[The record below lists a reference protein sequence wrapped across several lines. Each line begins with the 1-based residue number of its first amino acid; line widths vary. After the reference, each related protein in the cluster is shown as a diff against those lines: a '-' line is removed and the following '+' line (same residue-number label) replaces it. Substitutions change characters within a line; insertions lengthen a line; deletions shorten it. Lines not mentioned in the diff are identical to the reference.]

1 MKRYKVIAACCF
13 LTSLNIML
21 NHGDLTPE
29 ELHEDDAAPLVKD
42 GFLEEADEWDV
53 EPAAKTEGSE
63 DKTTDK
69 TTTPNTGRN
78 KR

>member
-1 MKRYKVIAACCF
+1 
-13 LTSLNIML
+13 ML
-21 NHGDLTPE
+21 HHGALTPE

-53 EPAAKTEGSE
+53 EAPKESAEGSDPE
-63 DKTTDK
+63 KEK
-69 TTTPNTGRN
+69 TTTVTTGRN